1 LDASK
6 FPALA
11 KLTPEKRKQ
20 VFDLAVEM
28 AVLNHIKKLVDE
40 MRAEA
45 ANSNSSSSESGKE
58 P

>member
-28 AVLNHIKKLVDE
+28 AVLNHIKKLVEE
-40 MRAEA
+40 MRAETTIPD
-45 ANSNSSSSESGKE
+45 SSSSANPKQD
-58 P
+58 